1 MNKPIEKEE
10 HIGLFFSDDASFS
23 NVNPIY
29 QDAYAM
35 FLRYHKRQLNN
46 LEFGIGTNANLNKMN
61 KEKYG
66 GGLFASMLEIN
77 NQSTD
82 ETLFVSIPHDEES
95 QEEIKSPDSFQ
106 KEVSLHIR
114 KNIEHF
120 QKMWLDSL
128 KEQNFQYVQSRKEL
142 IQLDRFNF
150 NIQETKMALYS
161 VHGTKVYKSAS
172 SKQDVPL
179 VQFHSRQ
186 KVEFFNN

>member
-1 MNKPIEKEE
+1 
-10 HIGLFFSDDASFS
+10 
-23 NVNPIY
+23 
-29 QDAYAM
+29 
-35 FLRYHKRQLNN
+35 
-46 LEFGIGTNANLNKMN
+46 MN

-142 IQLDRFNF
+142 I
-150 NIQETKMALYS
+150 
-161 VHGTKVYKSAS
+161 
-172 SKQDVPL
+172 
-179 VQFHSRQ
+179 
-186 KVEFFNN
+186 